1 MLNLLG
7 VMFEDAPDRQLRLVR
22 RVFAPDGQ
30 QRPMDEILTR
40 LDEEYP
46 EADTTLDYET
56 PYQLLVATVLSAQC
70 TDERVNSVTPELFE
84 AYPTPEAMA
93 EAEQEQIEELVRPTG
108 FYRRKARHLREGAQ
122 TLVEEFDGEVPRN
135 VEDLTRVEG
144 VGRKTANVVVSN
156 AFGTHEG
163 IAVDTHVQRLAQRLG
178 VVETDDR
185 DEIEEVLREKVP
197 QEDWGLVS
205 HLLIFHGRA
214 TCTARNPDC
223 EACVLEDLCPSSRA

>member
-1 MLNLLG
+1 
-7 VMFEDAPDRQLRLVR
+7 
-22 RVFAPDGQ
+22 
-30 QRPMDEILTR
+30 MDEILAR
-40 LDEEYP
+40 LKDEYP
-46 EADTTLDYET
+46 EAETTLDYET
-56 PYQLLVATVLSAQC
+56 PYELLVATVLSAQC

-93 EAEQEQIEELVRPTG
+93 EAQQEDVEELVRPTG
-108 FYRRKARHLREGAQ
+108 FYRRKARHLREGAE
-122 TLVEEFDGEVPRN
+122 TLVEEFNGEVPRN

-156 AFGTHEG
+156 AFGNHEG

-185 DEIEEVLREKVP
+185 DEIEDVLREKVP
-197 QEDWGLVS
+197 REDWGLVS

-223 EACVLEDLCPSSRA
+223 ADCVLEDLCPSSRA

>member
-1 MLNLLG
+1 
-7 VMFEDAPDRQLRLVR
+7 
-22 RVFAPDGQ
+22 
-30 QRPMDEILTR
+30 MDEILAR
-40 LDEEYP
+40 LKDEYP
-46 EADTTLDYET
+46 EAETTLDYET
-56 PYQLLVATVLSAQC
+56 PYELLVATVLSAQC

-93 EAEQEQIEELVRPTG
+93 EAQQEDVEEIVRPTG
-108 FYRRKARHLREGAQ
+108 FYRRKARHLREGAE

-156 AFGTHEG
+156 AFGNHEG

-185 DEIEEVLREKVP
+185 DEIEDVLREKVP
-197 QEDWGLVS
+197 REDWGLVS

-223 EACVLEDLCPSSRA
+223 ADCVLEDLCPSSRA

>member
-1 MLNLLG
+1 M
-7 VMFEDAPDRQLRLVR
+7 P
-22 RVFAPDGQ
+22 PDGQ

-40 LDEEYP
+40 LYEEYP

-56 PYQLLVATVLSAQC
+56 PYELLVATVLSAQC

-93 EAEQEQIEELVRPTG
+93 EAEQEQIEDLVRPTG
-108 FYRRKARHLREGAQ
+108 FYRRKARHLREGAE

-185 DEIEEVLREKVP
+185 DEIEEVLREKVS

-214 TCTARNPDC
+214 VCSAHSPDC

>member
-1 MLNLLG
+1 
-7 VMFEDAPDRQLRLVR
+7 
-22 RVFAPDGQ
+22 
-30 QRPMDEILTR
+30 MDEILTR
-40 LDEEYP
+40 LYEEYP

-56 PYQLLVATVLSAQC
+56 PYELLVATVLSAQC

-185 DEIEEVLREKVP
+185 DEIEEVLREKVS

>member
-1 MLNLLG
+1 MTT
-7 VMFEDAPDRQLRLVR
+7 
-22 RVFAPDGQ
+22 
-30 QRPMDEILTR
+30 DEILAR
-40 LDEEYP
+40 LKDEYP
-46 EADTTLDYET
+46 EADTTLDYGT
-56 PYQLLVATVLSAQC
+56 PYELLVATVLSAQC
-70 TDERVNSVTPELFE
+70 TDERVNGVTPELFE
-84 AYPTPEAMA
+84 EYPTPEAMA
-93 EAEQEQIEELVRPTG
+93 EAPQDRVEELVRSTG
-108 FYRRKARHLREGAQ
+108 FYRRKARHLREGAG

-163 IAVDTHVQRLAQRLG
+163 IAVDTHVQRLSQRLG
-178 VVETDDR
+178 IVETDDR
-185 DEIEEVLREKVP
+185 DAIEAALREKVP

-223 EACVLEDLCPSSRA
+223 GDCVLKDLCPSSRV

>member
-1 MLNLLG
+1 
-7 VMFEDAPDRQLRLVR
+7 MFEDAPDRQLRLVR
-22 RVFAPDGQ
+22 RVFVTEGQ
-30 QRPMDEILTR
+30 RRPMDEILAR
-40 LDEEYP
+40 LKDEYP
-46 EADTTLDYET
+46 EAETTLDYET
-56 PYQLLVATVLSAQC
+56 PYELLVATVLSAQC

-84 AYPTPEAMA
+84 TYPTPEAMA
-93 EAEQEQIEELVRPTG
+93 EAQQEDVEEIVRPTG
-108 FYRRKARHLREGAQ
+108 FYRRKARHLREGAE

-178 VVETDDR
+178 VAETDDR
-185 DEIEEVLREKVP
+185 DEIEDVLREKVP

-223 EACVLEDLCPSSRA
+223 ADCVLEDLCPSSRA

>member
-1 MLNLLG
+1 MEKTAE
-7 VMFEDAPDRQLRLVR
+7 V
-22 RVFAPDGQ
+22 
-30 QRPMDEILTR
+30 LTR
-40 LDEEYP
+40 LKDEYP

-70 TDERVNSVTPELFE
+70 TDERVNSVTPALFD

-93 EAEQEQIEELVRPTG
+93 EAEQEDVEEMVRPTG
-108 FYRRKARHLREGAQ
+108 FYRRKARHLREGAR
-122 TLVEEFDGEVPRN
+122 TIVDKFDGEVPKN
-135 VEDLTRVEG
+135 VDDLTDVEG

-178 VVETDDR
+178 IVETENRDD
-185 DEIEEVLREKVP
+185 IEKALREKIP
-197 QEDWGLVS
+197 QDDWGLVS

-214 TCTARNPDC
+214 VCSARSPDC
-223 EACVLEDLCPSSRA
+223 EACVLEDLCPSSRV

>member
-1 MLNLLG
+1 MNNRD
-7 VMFEDAPDRQLRLVR
+7 ERA
-22 RVFAPDGQ
+22 
-30 QRPMDEILTR
+30 DEILAR
-40 LDEEYP
+40 LRDEYP

-84 AYPTPEAMA
+84 EFPTPEEMA
-93 EAEQEQIEELVRPTG
+93 EASQERVAELVRPTG
-108 FYRRKARHLREGAQ
+108 YYNSKSEYLTEGAR
-122 TLVEEFDGEVPRN
+122 TLIEEFDGEVPRSID
-135 VEDLTRVEG
+135 DLTRVEG

-178 VVETDDR
+178 LVETENR
-185 DEIEEVLREKVP
+185 EAIEGVLREKVP

-205 HLLIFHGRA
+205 HLLIAHGRA
-214 TCTARNPDC
+214 VCTARSPDC
-223 EACVLEDLCPSSRA
+223 GACVLEDVCPSSRL